1 MKKAYTSF
9 VLGITFTLVLA
20 VCSIALAKTS
30 FFSAWHISPLILGIV
45 LSIVVASVLRGFGV
59 RIIDECR
66 SGVDFSGKK
75 LLRLGIILYG
85 FFVSLADIQS
95 VGLAGVGVAVAVV
108 AGILVAG
115 FVIGVKIFRL
125 DRELAILMSA
135 GCAICGAAAVLALE
149 SAVAVVAGI
158 LVAGFVI
165 GVKIFRLDRELAIL
179 MSAGCAICGAAAV
192 LALESALR
200 ANAQKSAI
208 AIGSVVVFGLLG
220 MFAYPIVYSAGLLP
234 FSVSQMGLYMGA
246 SLYEVANVVGA
257 SDVLGQEGAN
267 IALIEKMIRVALLAP
282 VLFIVPFLFDRYGQG
297 KSAKK
302 LYIPYFALGFV
313 AVVILHSFVAIPE
326 AIVGFAQFACMLC
339 LSMAMCALGLQID
352 IKTMGSAKG
361 VFGFGLLLFVLVSG
375 LGFGLVWILA

>member
-1 MKKAYTSF
+1 MKTSYASF
-9 VLGITFTLVLA
+9 ILGVGLTLMLA
-20 VCSIALAKTS
+20 ACSIALAKTS
-30 FFSAWHISPLILGIV
+30 VISSWHISPLILGIV
-45 LSIVVASVLRGFGV
+45 LSILVASVLRGLGARV
-59 RIIDECR
+59 VDKWK

-95 VGLAGVGVAVAVV
+95 VGLAGFGLAFGIV
-108 AGILVAG
+108 AGVLIVG
-115 FVIGVKIFRL
+115 FIIGVK
-125 DRELAILMSA
+125 M
-135 GCAICGAAAVLALE
+135 
-149 SAVAVVAGI
+149 
-158 LVAGFVI
+158 
-165 GVKIFRLDRELAIL
+165 FRLDRELAIL

-234 FSVSQMGLYMGA
+234 FNQAQMGLYMGA

-282 VLFIVPFLFDRYGQG
+282 VLFIVPFLFAKYNQSRG
-297 KSAKK
+297 SKK

-313 AVVILHSFVAIPE
+313 AVVILHSLVEIP
-326 AIVGFAQFACMLC
+326 AQIVQAMQFICVLC
-339 LSMAMCALGLQID
+339 LGAAMCALGLQID
-352 IKTMGSAKG
+352 LKAMRDAG
-361 VFGFGLLLFVLVSG
+361 VVFWFGLLLFVLVSVLGFVGVLG
-375 LGFGLVWILA
+375 LGAFG

>member
-1 MKKAYTSF
+1 MKTSYASF
-9 VLGITFTLVLA
+9 IVGVSLTLVLA

-30 FFSAWHISPLILGIV
+30 IVSSWHISPLILGIV
-45 LSIVVASVLRGFGV
+45 LSIIVASVLRGFGAT
-59 RIIDECR
+59 IIDKCK

-95 VGLAGVGVAVAVV
+95 VGLAGFGLALGIV
-108 AGILVAG
+108 AGVLIVG
-115 FVIGVKIFRL
+115 FIIGVK
-125 DRELAILMSA
+125 M
-135 GCAICGAAAVLALE
+135 
-149 SAVAVVAGI
+149 
-158 LVAGFVI
+158 
-165 GVKIFRLDRELAIL
+165 FRLDRELAIL

-234 FSVSQMGLYMGA
+234 FNQAQMGLYMGA

-282 VLFIVPFLFDRYGQG
+282 VLFIVPFLFAKYNQSRG
-297 KSAKK
+297 SKK

-313 AVVILHSFVAIPE
+313 AVVFLHSLVEIP
-326 AIVGFAQFACMLC
+326 AQIVQAMQFICVLC
-339 LSMAMCALGLQID
+339 LGAAMCALGLQID
-352 IKTMGSAKG
+352 LKAMRDAKV
-361 VFGFGLLLFVLVSG
+361 VFWFGLLLFVLVSV
-375 LGFGLVWILA
+375 LGFVGVLGLHAFA

>member
-149 SAVAVVAGI
+149 SA
-158 LVAGFVI
+158 
-165 GVKIFRLDRELAIL
+165 
-179 MSAGCAICGAAAV
+179 
-192 LALESALR
+192 LR

-234 FSVSQMGLYMGA
+234 FSASQMGLYMGA

>member
-1 MKKAYTSF
+1 MKTSYASF
-9 VLGITFTLVLA
+9 ILGVGLTLVLA

-30 FFSAWHISPLILGIV
+30 IISSWHISPLILGIV
-45 LSIVVASVLRGFGV
+45 LSIIVASVLRGLGAT
-59 RIIDECR
+59 IIDKCK

-95 VGLAGVGVAVAVV
+95 VGLAGFGLAFGIV
-108 AGILVAG
+108 AGVLIVG
-115 FVIGVKIFRL
+115 FI
-125 DRELAILMSA
+125 
-135 GCAICGAAAVLALE
+135 
-149 SAVAVVAGI
+149 
-158 LVAGFVI
+158 I

-234 FSVSQMGLYMGA
+234 FNQAQMGLYMGA

-282 VLFIVPFLFDRYGQG
+282 VLFIVPFLFAKYNQG
-297 KSAKK
+297 RGSKK

-313 AVVILHSFVAIPE
+313 AVVILHSLVAIP
-326 AIVGFAQFACMLC
+326 AHIVQAMQFICVLC
-339 LSMAMCALGLQID
+339 LGAAMCALGLQID
-352 IKTMGSAKG
+352 LKAMRDAG
-361 VFGFGLLLFVLVSG
+361 VVFWFGLLLFVLVSA
-375 LGFGLVWILA
+375 LGFVGVLGLRAFA

>member
-1 MKKAYTSF
+1 MKTSYASF
-9 VLGITFTLVLA
+9 ILGVGLTLVLA
-20 VCSIALAKTS
+20 VCSIVLAKTS
-30 FFSAWHISPLILGIV
+30 IISTWHISPLILGIV
-45 LSIVVASVLRGFGV
+45 LSIVVASVLRGFGAT
-59 RIIDECR
+59 IIDKCK

-85 FFVSLADIQS
+85 FFVSLADMQS
-95 VGLAGVGVAVAVV
+95 VGLAGFGLAFGIV
-108 AGILVAG
+108 AGVLIVG
-115 FVIGVKIFRL
+115 FIIGVKIF
-125 DRELAILMSA
+125 
-135 GCAICGAAAVLALE
+135 
-149 SAVAVVAGI
+149 
-158 LVAGFVI
+158 
-165 GVKIFRLDRELAIL
+165 KLDRELAIL

-234 FSVSQMGLYMGA
+234 FNQAQMGLYMGA

-282 VLFIVPFLFDRYGQG
+282 VLFIVPFLFAKYNQSRGG
-297 KSAKK
+297 KK

-313 AVVILHSFVAIPE
+313 AVVFLHSLVEIP
-326 AIVGFAQFACMLC
+326 AQIVQAMQFICVLC
-339 LSMAMCALGLQID
+339 LGAAMCALGLQID
-352 IKTMGSAKG
+352 LKAMRDAG
-361 VFGFGLLLFVLVSG
+361 VVFWFGLLLFVLVSA
-375 LGFGLVWILA
+375 LGFVGVLGLRAFT

>member
-1 MKKAYTSF
+1 MKASYAI
-9 VLGITFTLVLA
+9 VGVGLTLMLA
-20 VCSIALAKTS
+20 ACSIALAKS
-30 FFSAWHISPLILGIV
+30 SLFSSWHISPLILGIV
-45 LSIVVASVLRGFGV
+45 LSVIVASVLRGLGAT
-59 RIIDECR
+59 IIDKCK

-95 VGLAGVGVAVAVV
+95 VGLAGFGLAFGIV
-108 AGILVAG
+108 AGVLIVG
-115 FVIGVKIFRL
+115 FI
-125 DRELAILMSA
+125 
-135 GCAICGAAAVLALE
+135 
-149 SAVAVVAGI
+149 
-158 LVAGFVI
+158 I

-200 ANAQKSAI
+200 ASAQKSAI

-234 FSVSQMGLYMGA
+234 FNQAQMGLYMGA

-282 VLFIVPFLFDRYGQG
+282 VLFIVPLLFANQG
-297 KSAKK
+297 RGSKK

-313 AVVILHSFVAIPE
+313 AVVVLHSLVAIP
-326 AIVGFAQFACMLC
+326 AHIVQAMQFICVLC
-339 LSMAMCALGLQID
+339 LGAAMCALGLQID
-352 IKTMGSAKG
+352 LKAMRDAG
-361 VFGFGLLLFVLVSG
+361 VVFWFGLLLFVLVSV
-375 LGFGLVWILA
+375 LGFVGVLGLRAFA

>member
-1 MKKAYTSF
+1 MKTSYAI
-9 VLGITFTLVLA
+9 VGVGLTLMLA
-20 VCSIALAKTS
+20 ACSIALVKS
-30 FFSAWHISPLILGIV
+30 SLFSSWHISPLILGIV
-45 LSIVVASVLRGFGV
+45 LSVIVASVLRGLGAT
-59 RIIDECR
+59 IIDKCK

-95 VGLAGVGVAVAVV
+95 VGLAGFGLAFGIV
-108 AGILVAG
+108 AGVLIVG
-115 FVIGVKIFRL
+115 FI
-125 DRELAILMSA
+125 
-135 GCAICGAAAVLALE
+135 
-149 SAVAVVAGI
+149 
-158 LVAGFVI
+158 I

-200 ANAQKSAI
+200 ASAQKSAI

-234 FSVSQMGLYMGA
+234 FNQAQMGLYMGA

-282 VLFIVPFLFDRYGQG
+282 VLFIVPLLFANQG
-297 KSAKK
+297 RGSKK

-313 AVVILHSFVAIPE
+313 AVVVLHSLVAIP
-326 AIVGFAQFACMLC
+326 AHIVQAMQFICVLC
-339 LSMAMCALGLQID
+339 LGAAMCALGLQID
-352 IKTMGSAKG
+352 LKAMRDAG
-361 VFGFGLLLFVLVSG
+361 VVFWFGLLLFVLVSV
-375 LGFGLVWILA
+375 LGFVGVLGLRAFA

>member
-1 MKKAYTSF
+1 MKTSYAS
-9 VLGITFTLVLA
+9 VIVGVGLTLVLA
-20 VCSIALAKTS
+20 VCSIALAKS
-30 FFSAWHISPLILGIV
+30 SLFSSWHISPLILGIV
-45 LSIVVASVLRGFGV
+45 LSILVASVLRGFGAT
-59 RIIDECR
+59 IIDKCK

-95 VGLAGVGVAVAVV
+95 VGLAGFGLALGIV
-108 AGILVAG
+108 AGVLIVG
-115 FVIGVKIFRL
+115 FIIGVK
-125 DRELAILMSA
+125 M
-135 GCAICGAAAVLALE
+135 
-149 SAVAVVAGI
+149 
-158 LVAGFVI
+158 
-165 GVKIFRLDRELAIL
+165 FRLDRELAIL

-234 FSVSQMGLYMGA
+234 FNQAQMGLYMGA

-282 VLFIVPFLFDRYGQG
+282 VLFIVPFLFAKYNQSRG
-297 KSAKK
+297 SKK

-313 AVVILHSFVAIPE
+313 AVVFLHSLVEIP
-326 AIVGFAQFACMLC
+326 AQIVQAMQFICVLC
-339 LSMAMCALGLQID
+339 LGAAMCALGLQID
-352 IKTMGSAKG
+352 LKAMRDAKV
-361 VFGFGLLLFVLVSG
+361 VFWFGLLLFVLVSV
-375 LGFGLVWILA
+375 LGFVGVLGLRAFA

>member
-1 MKKAYTSF
+1 MKTSYASF
-9 VLGITFTLVLA
+9 ILGVGLTLMLA

-30 FFSAWHISPLILGIV
+30 VISSWHISPLILGIV
-45 LSIVVASVLRGFGV
+45 LSILVASVLRGLGARV
-59 RIIDECR
+59 VDKWK

-95 VGLAGVGVAVAVV
+95 VGLAGFGLALGIV
-108 AGILVAG
+108 AGVLIVG
-115 FVIGVKIFRL
+115 FIIGVK
-125 DRELAILMSA
+125 M
-135 GCAICGAAAVLALE
+135 
-149 SAVAVVAGI
+149 
-158 LVAGFVI
+158 
-165 GVKIFRLDRELAIL
+165 FRLDRELAIL

-234 FSVSQMGLYMGA
+234 FNQAQMGLYMGA

-282 VLFIVPFLFDRYGQG
+282 VLFIVPFLFAKYNQSRG
-297 KSAKK
+297 SKK

-313 AVVILHSFVAIPE
+313 AVVFLHSLVEIP
-326 AIVGFAQFACMLC
+326 AHIVQAMQFICVLC
-339 LSMAMCALGLQID
+339 LGAAMCALGLQID
-352 IKTMGSAKG
+352 LKAMRDAG
-361 VFGFGLLLFVLVSG
+361 VVFWFGLLLFVLVSA
-375 LGFGLVWILA
+375 LGFAGVLGLRAFA